1 MTLVYSTATNM
12 AGAIKVLLN
21 ITSLNTQYS
30 PIKIAVTINPTK
42 ERKLRFGRL
51 RNLPK
56 FK

>member
-1 MTLVYSTATNM
+1 MTLIYSTATNM
-12 AGAIKVLLN
+12 AGAIKVLLY